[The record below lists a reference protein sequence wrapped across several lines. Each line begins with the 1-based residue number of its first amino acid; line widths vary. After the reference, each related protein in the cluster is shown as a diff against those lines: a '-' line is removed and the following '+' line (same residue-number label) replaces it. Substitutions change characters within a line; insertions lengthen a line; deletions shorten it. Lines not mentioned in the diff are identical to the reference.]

1 MVIKDTLLH
10 YGWSY
15 GNGDDQYDN
24 ESVGSTKKV
33 IEKEKFAGKSKENRQ
48 NKNEGKMCSSN
59 NKEHTDDQG
68 WTTISADSKRKPK
81 TMTINQ
87 SYIDSIIA
95 TINVDIN
102 KFLKGAPEAKID
114 SPVRKN
120 RCTIADTVL
129 SNKNEEEF
137 IPEKNDHQS
146 IVPPGGEEEEEGK
159 GSNGQVEAKVIT
171 REEGYEE
178 KGGRFVRFRGDT
190 RSNKAKEDERTE
202 TANWKEEIM
211 EMTPTSKEEENMATG
226 ISTMAINGSS
236 EVNQIG
242 TSNGAETK
250 SNNENQMDDNQDK
263 NKNND
268 GEDKSSNNNKDG
280 GGSNKQRVNI
290 LEPGDMDTYAFTVSW
305 RPEQKAGKDGKIII
319 KNLMREMAHKTPSI
333 IFHPTNSA
341 TSPVPRDINNI
352 NNDFPKSPASY
363 DDFFDQ
369 TRNRDNTNQS
379 TYMKVTMPHDEK
391 ELQRKLS
398 NYLFYNKLYMNSPF
412 INDNTLEHVGFIEN
426 GHSRMVYRP
435 NLEMKIRKGL
445 KEVMEGDQLTP
456 QQTAQLK
463 HLSSPIRVECQ
474 RGTIRGG
481 PSHQQIV
488 CEGIVLK
495 TTKSQAKI
503 AMELLSMLPE
513 KLLGEHYRIIPKSL
527 NNLLGYEIY
536 GQIVADTVNFQ
547 EELRPI
553 TVLYCYPSVFED
565 MYDSVKVQNSKHVE
579 VHKFIIENCG
589 AVSIEETNETKSK
602 GKYIVVVP
610 QDKLDSARTAI
621 GKMFQEFQQSGGRP
635 TAMAC
640 LTAYQNFPLVNDNVT
655 ISGHAQRLSER
666 IRDKYRN
673 RPKKQN
679 NRNSN
684 ASYSYSYHGGT
695 AEIHQQDQVQTST
708 PTVPRS
714 IIKTGRHNNSITTHQ
729 WPSSPLAQ
737 QQQQHQHQHQHQH
750 QNQQQQQHQQQ
761 QQQALTPNNAE
772 VGTIM
777 SNLSPDDS
785 AKTMMTNVS
794 RMVETLGSA
803 VNTLARESA
812 NTNDTMKNMM
822 MQQTETMNNLMMI
835 MARNEE
841 RRQEVPISII
851 QQSSTPSSTITNS
864 QYSLSQQSSANKRKY
879 GKNEEEATAASTVE
893 TGMDRDNMEEEE
905 VEVEMEEDRSEE
917 KEEIEEEQQQQD
929 VIMEEEEQQQQEQRE
944 TTGNK
949 KDSALAA
956 GDFDTQFPKMN
967 DKTSNAPGQGVNRQ

>member
-1 MVIKDTLLH
+1 MVIKDAPIH

-33 IEKEKFAGKSKENRQ
+33 TETEKFAGKMEENRQ

-68 WTTISADSKRKPK
+68 WTTISADSRRKPK
-81 TMTINQ
+81 SETINQ
-87 SYIDSIIA
+87 PSIDSIIA

-114 SPVRKN
+114 SPVRDN
-120 RCTIADTVL
+120 RCTIADTEG
-129 SNKNEEEF
+129 NKKAKEF
-137 IPEKNDHQS
+137 VPVTNAEQS
-146 IVPPGGEEEEEGK
+146 IVPPGVEGEGEEEGK
-159 GSNGQVEAKVIT
+159 GTKDQAEATVINK
-171 REEGYEE
+171 EKGYDE
-178 KGGRFVRFRGDT
+178 KGGRIVRIRGDT
-190 RSNKAKEDERTE
+190 RSNKAKEDERMETEKWKEGNTE
-202 TANWKEEIM
+202 T
-211 EMTPTSKEEENMATG
+211 TPTSKEEENKAIGITTMAT
-226 ISTMAINGSS
+226 NGSS
-236 EVNQIG
+236 EVNHIE
-242 TSNGAETK
+242 TSDGVETE
-250 SNNENQMDDNQDK
+250 SNNESQVNDEGNQGQNK
-263 NKNND
+263 NKNTQ
-268 GEDKSSNNNKDG
+268 EDKNNDNN

-379 TYMKVTMPHDEK
+379 TFMKVTMPHDEK

-435 NLEMKIRKGL
+435 NLETKIRKGL

-456 QQTAQLK
+456 QQIAQLK

-481 PSHQQIV
+481 PTHQQIV

-536 GQIVADTVNFQ
+536 GQIVADTVKFQ
-547 EELRPI
+547 ETLRPI
-553 TVLYCYPSVFED
+553 TVLYCHTGVFED
-565 MYDSVKVQNSKHVE
+565 MYDCVKVQNSKHVE

-610 QDKLDSARTAI
+610 EAKVESARKAI

-635 TAMAC
+635 SAMAC
-640 LTAYQNFPLVNDNVT
+640 LSAYQNFPLVNDNVT
-655 ISGHAQRLSER
+655 ISGHAQKLSER
-666 IRDKYRN
+666 IRDRYRN
-673 RPKKQN
+673 RPKTQN
-679 NRNSN
+679 NQSYN
-684 ASYSYSYHGGT
+684 APYSYSYHGGT
-695 AEIHQQDQVQTST
+695 SEMHEYGQEQPST
-708 PTVPRS
+708 QAVPRS
-714 IIKTGRHNNSITTHQ
+714 IIKPGKHSSNTTTQQ
-729 WPSSPLAQ
+729 WPQSPLAQ
-737 QQQQHQHQHQHQH
+737 RQQQK
-750 QNQQQQQHQQQ
+750 
-761 QQQALTPNNAE
+761 QQAPSNQGEERTDR
-772 VGTIM
+772 TIM

-794 RMVETLGSA
+794 RMVETLGST

-812 NTNDTMKNMM
+812 NTNETMRNMM
-822 MQQTETMNNLMMI
+822 MQQNATMNNLMLI
-835 MARNEE
+835 MTRNEE
-841 RRQEVPISII
+841 RRQEVPININ
-851 QQSSTPSSTITNS
+851 QQSSTPSSTLTNS

-879 GKNEEEATAASTVE
+879 AKNGEEETAASTVE
-893 TGMDRDNMEEEE
+893 TGMERENMEEEE
-905 VEVEMEEDRSEE
+905 ITVEMEDDISVGTEVQTEE
-917 KEEIEEEQQQQD
+917 QQQEQQQQD
-929 VIMEEEEQQQQEQRE
+929 VTMKDDEQNEEKLQEE
-944 TTGNK
+944 TST
-949 KDSALAA
+949 ALAE

-967 DKTSNAPGQGVNRQ
+967 DISSNAPGQGVNRQ